1 MRRRL
6 ETWPGKYELV
16 GDVRGLGPMLAI
28 ELVKDQQTKEPAVEE
43 AKALAR
49 FCLDKGLIVL
59 VCGIFGSV
67 LRFIPPLVITDEQLD
82 KGLSILEEGLASIR
96 K

>member
-1 MRRRL
+1 MD
-6 ETWPGKYELV
+6 TWLKKYEIV

-28 ELVKDQQTKEPAVEE
+28 ELVKNRQTKEPAAEE
-43 AKALAR
+43 ARGLAR
-49 FCLDKGLIVL
+49 FCVEKGLIVL
-59 VCGIFGSV
+59 VCGIFGNV
-67 LRFIPPLVITDEQLD
+67 LRFMPPLVITNEQLD